1 MTNAERLR
9 AALGRSPASVL
20 VNKQEALRGLAS
32 GKYFLLT
39 RLRMESI
46 LKELENDEHGNIH
59 GTEVDDEGAL

>member
-32 GKYFLLT
+32 GKYFLLS

-46 LKELENDEHGNIH
+46 LKELEEPNDDHRSVH
-59 GTEVDDEGAL
+59 GTTVDDA